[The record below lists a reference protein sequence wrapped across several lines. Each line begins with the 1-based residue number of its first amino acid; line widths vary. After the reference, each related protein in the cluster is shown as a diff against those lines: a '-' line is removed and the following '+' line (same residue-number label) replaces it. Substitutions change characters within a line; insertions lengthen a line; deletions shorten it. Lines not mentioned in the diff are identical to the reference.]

1 MTTFN
6 VYRRESNDSNPPVA
20 IATGL
25 TSMSYSDNTA
35 ESEKAYLY
43 SVGAIKGG
51 FEKVSD
57 ELYVLAM
64 PEYANTYLRLRE
76 DFVDRGTNPKGIINN
91 GVVFDSGK
99 SVFNGSQYLQSTQK
113 SPDFEFGNQPFAIEA
128 DISVQTGGGGTLID
142 MRDVY
147 QNKSTIVERFAN
159 VCIIST
165 GDIAWSNGSVFHSA
179 PYTFTPNTEY
189 TVAITRDSSNKLRFF
204 VNGYKVFETTDTT
217 NIVNSR
223 YMHIGI
229 TRLGDGG
236 LERGFKGSIRNIRI
250 TKGVAKYTSDYLIT
264 YQNK

>member
-6 VYRRESNDSNPPVA
+6 VYRRESSDINPPVA

-43 SVGAIKGG
+43 SVGAVKGG
-51 FEKVSD
+51 FEKISQ
-57 ELYVLAM
+57 ESYVLAM
-64 PEYANTYLRLRE
+64 PEYANTYLRLKE
-76 DFVDRGTNPKGIINN
+76 DFVDLGTNPKSIINN

-99 SVFNGSQYLQSTQK
+99 SIFNGSQYLQSLLK
-113 SPDFEFGNQPFAIEA
+113 SPDFAFGSQPFTIEA
-128 DISVQTGGGGTLID
+128 IVSVKVGGGGTLID

-147 QNKSTIVERFAN
+147 QNQSTITASYAN
-159 VCIIST
+159 LVVVNPVSM
-165 GDIAWSNGSVFHSA
+165 GWSNGSVLHSA
-179 PYTFTPNTEY
+179 AYNFTPNTEY
-189 TVAITRDSSNKLRFF
+189 AVSVTRDLLNKLRFF
-204 VNGYKVFETTDTT
+204 VNGHKIFETTDTT

-223 YMHIGI
+223 YIHVGI
-229 TRLGDGG
+229 TRLQNGG
-236 LERGFKGSIRNIRI
+236 VEGGFKGNIRNIRI